1 MQQPSI
7 HLSGVV
13 ALTAC
18 LMSLGVAAEEETPA
32 IPATHYF
39 AELGIGAE
47 YDTNVTIDELDAS
60 TREGDAAATLEGK
73 VGMRTYFS
81 PKTDLRLTYDF
92 NQDMYQDFSDLNRQT
107 HIVGANLKTQPG
119 SFDAGFSTFYVN
131 SLLDGNGFL
140 ELYRASPYV
149 SGFLSQKWFSR
160 LAYVFSDKQIK
171 ERAERDATTHTG
183 EIDLYFFARGLRS
196 YYNMGYRFRDE
207 DANLERLNFTSHA
220 AKLRY
225 IRRVDIGRKVL
236 KVEMAYR
243 YENRDYSGVTPGIGS
258 IEGEPRKDERHRV
271 QIDLEYPVTKQGAL
285 QLYLAYGDY
294 QSNFP
299 ISDFDQGI
307 VGSRYVYR
315 W

>member
-13 ALTAC
+13 TLTAC
-18 LMSLGVAAEEETPA
+18 LMSMGVAAEEEAPA
-32 IPATHYF
+32 IPATRYF

-160 LAYVFSDKQIK
+160 VAYVFSDKQIK

-207 DANLERLNFTSHA
+207 DANLERLDFTSHA

-225 IRRVDIGRKVL
+225 IRRVDVGRKVL